1 MEKVKRNSG
10 VKVNP
15 MRTLEVRAVAH
26 EIRDSLL
33 KDKHYVDVCR
43 LYEVLEGMELLTLE
57 IVEEDELEVEATTDP
72 DIGRIVVR
80 EDIYNRAAEGDGHCR
95 FTMAHE
101 LGHLFLHKGQKPE
114 GVFARGKSDHDTW
127 QDSEWQADVYA
138 SELLMDSRIIDDI
151 NMCKKEA
158 AKLFGLSDMAA
169 GYKLQLLRNEKA
181 KNEKSHQEVTS

>member
-1 MEKVKRNSG
+1 M
-10 VKVNP
+10 
-15 MRTLEVRAVAH
+15 
-26 EIRDSLL
+26 
-33 KDKHYVDVCR
+33 DVCR

-57 IVEEDELEVEATTDP
+57 VVEEDELEVEATTDP
-72 DIGRIVVR
+72 DTGRVVVR
-80 EDIYNRAAEGDGHCR
+80 EDIYNGAAEGVGHCR

-138 SELLMDSRIIDDI
+138 SELLMDSRLIDNLDMDPEVAAKRYGLSLQAAKYKLHI
-151 NMCKKEA
+151 LKKEA
-158 AKLFGLSDMAA
+158 
-169 GYKLQLLRNEKA
+169 A